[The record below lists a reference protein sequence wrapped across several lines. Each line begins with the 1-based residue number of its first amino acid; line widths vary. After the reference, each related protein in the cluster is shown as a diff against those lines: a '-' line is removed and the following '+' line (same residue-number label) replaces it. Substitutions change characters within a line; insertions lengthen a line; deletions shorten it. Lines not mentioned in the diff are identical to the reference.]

1 MKDYY
6 QILGVSRDA
15 SQDEIKKAYRKLSK
29 QYHPDVN
36 PDGADK
42 FKEIGEAYGVL
53 SDENKKQQY
62 DNPNPFGGG
71 GGSMEDFFNMFNQQ
85 SQQQQRRR
93 PQAPDK
99 IINININPVE
109 SYIGVEKELSYQ
121 IRTSCETCNGNGG
134 DREVCGTCQGHGRVR
149 QKFGSGMFAQVVESD
164 CPQCRGEG
172 YRIINPCHTCGGQ
185 KTKPSFTNVRVNIPK
200 NVDSGDFLRLQGKG
214 DFYPGRGIGDL
225 ILKVSMVKGEG
236 FEKVNND
243 LVYHH
248 KVNVN
253 DFISM
258 EKIEVPHPDSKISI
272 PLPQVLDTE
281 KPLRVRGKGFN
292 IQNVKGDLFI
302 KLSVIREESLEPSH
316 S

>member
-53 SDENKKQQY
+53 SDEDKKQQY

-134 DREVCGTCQGHGRVR
+134 DREVCGTCQGHGRVS

>member
-6 QILGVSRDA
+6 NILGVSRDA
-15 SQDEIKKAYRKLSK
+15 SADEIKKAYRKLSK

-36 PDGADK
+36 PDGGDK

-53 SDENKKQQY
+53 SDETKRQQY
-62 DNPNPFGGG
+62 DNPNPFTGGG

-85 SQQQQRRR
+85 QQRRR

-99 IINININPVE
+99 VVNIDITPLE
-109 SYIGVEKELSYQ
+109 SYTGKEKELSYQ
-121 IRTSCETCNGNGG
+121 VRKQCETCVGTGG

-172 YRIINPCHTCGGQ
+172 YRIINPCHSCGGQ
-185 KTKPSFTNVRVNIPK
+185 KTKPMFTTVKVNIPQ

-214 DFYPGRGIGDL
+214 DYYPNRGMGDL
-225 ILKVSMVKGEG
+225 ILKVNMVKDEG

-243 LVYHH
+243 LVYSH
-248 KVNVN
+248 KVNVR
-253 DFISM
+253 DFMVMDSIQ
-258 EKIEVPHPDSKISI
+258 VPHPDSKINI
-272 PLPQVLDTE
+272 PLPEVLDTE
-281 KPLRVRGKGFN
+281 KPLRVRGKGYK
-292 IQNVKGDLFI
+292 IQGITGDLYI
-302 KLSVIREESLEPSH
+302 KLSVTRDGVLEPTTD
-316 S
+316 

>member
-53 SDENKKQQY
+53 SDDTKKQQY

>member
-15 SQDEIKKAYRKLSK
+15 SQDDIKKAYRKLSK

-53 SDENKKQQY
+53 SDETKKQQY

-225 ILKVSMVKGEG
+225 ILKVNMVKGEG

-292 IQNVKGDLFI
+292 IQNMKGDLFI
-302 KLSVIREESLEPSH
+302 KLSVTREESLEPSH